1 MKKFMIAFALIAG
14 VSSSA
19 FAWGERE
26 QGALIGVAGTLL
38 VQHFMDDYN
47 NRPDVHRSGRYSNI
61 PNNRRQFDDGYEDNY
76 ERPSR
81 RRPAGVTVI
90 PPRNG
95 PATLPPIRIP
105 QYECFTEDLYNSYG
119 EYITSRQICQ

>member
-1 MKKFMIAFALIAG
+1 MKKFIVAFALFAG

-19 FAWGERE
+19 FAWGDRE
-26 QGALIGVAGTLL
+26 QGMLTGIAGTLL

-47 NRPDVHRSGRYSNI
+47 NRPDVHRSARHSNI

-105 QYECFTEDLYNSYG
+105 QYECSTEDLYNSYG

>member
-1 MKKFMIAFALIAG
+1 MKKFMIVFALIAG

-38 VQHFMDDYN
+38 VQHFMDDY
-47 NRPDVHRSGRYSNI
+47 RDTRRDSRSSNI
-61 PNNRRQFDDGYEDNY
+61 PNNRRQFDDGYEDYY

-95 PATLPPIRIP
+95 AATLPPIRIP
-105 QYECFTEDLYNSYG
+105 QYECSTEDLYNSYG